1 MNATSYFE
9 SIKGIMMSTLTTIEE
24 LQKQLTLI
32 LGFSGKE
39 NLDVGEIIG
48 VGKLTKEKTHD

>member
-1 MNATSYFE
+1 
-9 SIKGIMMSTLTTIEE
+9 MSTLTTIEE

-48 VGKLTKEKTHD
+48 VGKLTKEKT